1 MSEKAG
7 KSYRRERQEKKK
19 GASTEKQDVKDT
31 PKVEVEKTKVNKVM
45 ESEPIKTDK
54 NMDEQKE
61 ETKISEVKDHVINIE
76 ERELE
81 KERLARE
88 SIENYIAEARVK
100 MEWKEN
106 LRKANIEAAANR
118 SDDERQFYKLDSS
131 LKKNTAFIKKCK
143 TFSDG
148 QKASLTKEMSGL
160 NLTKYIGEVS
170 SALVETKLKMSDITA
185 MIEFCSAL
193 HQKYAEFPT
202 FLMENWT
209 KILSMK
215 KDEKVANPSKM
226 RVDLRLYSELVSV
239 GVFSLKV
246 GLPLLGNVLTTLVT
260 QDKESLSNTAIIISF
275 CKHCGEDY
283 AGLIPTTIAKLTS
296 QFSMSLPIPTLLSPD
311 KQRPVR
317 NILADY
323 HNCLVTCLLNIHKE
337 LALTERANR
346 KQLMTRGELSAERKE
361 KAENLTQECEKLK
374 VFTEQMAE
382 AMGEEMA
389 EMPKLETEKDE
400 EDEQELAND
409 LAPDT
414 LGQLWDDED
423 TKAFYENLPDLVA
436 IIPSILFKDS
446 KGEGEPVTKK
456 DTEDL
461 DNENEDD
468 IQIDEEPVEEVNL
481 EEEEDMTEAINMSNR
496 MVLDAFLSQLPNC
509 VNREMIDSAAAEFC
523 MNHNTKSNRKRLVKG
538 LFTVQRTRTD
548 LLSFYSRLVA
558 ALEPCM
564 PDVPIQLAALL
575 KQDFRWHVRKKDQ
588 INIESKLKVCRFI
601 GELTKFSMFS
611 KADVLFC
618 VKQLLFD
625 FSHHHIEMAC
635 TIFESCGAFLY
646 RSPDSHRRTKIYLE
660 QMLRKKAAMSLDS
673 RYTTMIENAYYMVA
687 PPDTP
692 QEAKRERPPLH
703 QYIRKLIYADLNKT
717 NTEKILRQIRKFNWD
732 DPEVAAY
739 NVKCLKNVW
748 NLKYFNIRYVAS
760 LLAGLV
766 QYHDWV
772 GTEIIDSVLE
782 DIRLGMEGNNPKH
795 NQRRTAM
802 VKFLGEMYNYRL
814 VDSALIFKV
823 LYSLI
828 TFGVMMDPE
837 MAWNSLDHPD
847 QMVRLRLVCVLL
859 DTCGQ
864 YFSSGSS
871 KKKLDYFFLYF
882 QRYYL
887 FKKSCF
893 ASEESFP
900 LGISSMVLETLSI
913 LRPKMQIL
921 EDFEAA
927 CKGVLKIEEE
937 FIAILREKMPEF
949 MQVVAQEG
957 ETDGAGLGTI
967 SEGMEEGE
975 EMSQASEGNSQS
987 QPSNSRSRSVSQAA
1001 MFETEGVEFEGEEWD
1016 RGEREDREQEG
1027 MLDSQNSDEVIEVD
1041 EGEEDMM
1048 VPSIPVFQPC
1058 PEDDDFL
1065 AALDKMVNE
1074 NISESKGLVRDKN
1087 SLTNM
1092 TAPVSSG
1099 RGKKNW
1105 EQLQEEQVEQED
1117 NVQVV
1122 VMLRKGGK
1130 ATTAKGISVSADSML
1145 GEQFLARE
1153 EKETRERTRMKQL
1166 TLEISERQEEEELT
1180 EALQQL
1186 QRVSMVG
1193 GARRGFRPNKG
1204 APDADLI
1211 FGNKKPPQ

>member
-1 MSEKAG
+1 MSDKTG
-7 KSYRRERQEKKK
+7 PYKSYRRDRHEKKK
-19 GASTEKQDVKDT
+19 SVAEKQEEKDV
-31 PKVEVEKTKVNKVM
+31 PKVEDGTQENKGVESKPLKT
-45 ESEPIKTDK
+45 
-54 NMDEQKE
+54 E
-61 ETKISEVKDHVINIE
+61 ETNEEHKQEEIKMTESKDHVINIE

-81 KERLARE
+81 KEQLARDT
-88 SIENYIAEARVK
+88 IENYIAEVRIK
-100 MEWKEN
+100 MEWKDN
-106 LRKANIEAAANR
+106 LRKANLEAAANR
-118 SDDERQFYKLDSS
+118 SDDDKQFYKLDSS

-160 NLTKYIGEVS
+160 NLTKYIGEVA

-185 MIEFCSAL
+185 MVEFCSAL

-202 FLMENWT
+202 FLMENWS

-215 KDEKVANPSKM
+215 KDGKVSNPSKM

-239 GVFSLKV
+239 GVFTLKV

-283 AGLIPTTIAKLTS
+283 AGLVPTTMAKLIS
-296 QFSMSLPIPTLLSPD
+296 RFSLAVPIPTLLSPD

-317 NILADY
+317 NILTEY
-323 HNCLVTCLLNIHKE
+323 HSCLVAYLLNIHKE
-337 LALTERANR
+337 LALAERANR
-346 KQLMTRGELSAERKE
+346 RQLMTRGEVSDERKE
-361 KAENLTQECEKLK
+361 KAEKLSQEFERLK
-374 VFTEQMAE
+374 GLTEQMAE
-382 AMGEEMA
+382 SMGEEMV

-409 LAPDT
+409 VAPDT

-436 IIPSILFKDS
+436 IIPSILYKDS

-461 DNENEDD
+461 ENENEDE
-468 IQIDEEPVEEVNL
+468 IQMDEEPVEEVNL
-481 EEEEDMTEAINMSNR
+481 EEEEDLAEAINMSTR

-523 MNHNTKSNRKRLVKG
+523 MNHNTKSNRKRLVKA
-538 LFTVQRTRTD
+538 LFSVQRTRTD

-558 ALEPCM
+558 ALQPCM
-564 PDVPIQLAALL
+564 PDVPNQLAALL

-646 RSPDSHRRTKIYLE
+646 RSADSHRRTKIYLE
-660 QMLRKKAAMSLDS
+660 QMLRRKAAMSLDS

-692 QEAKRERPPLH
+692 QEARRERPPLH
-703 QYIRKLIYADLNKT
+703 QYIRKLIYTDLNKT

-732 DPEVAAY
+732 DPEIAAY
-739 NVKCLKNVW
+739 IVKSLKNVW

-772 GTEIIDSVLE
+772 GQEIIDGVLE
-782 DIRLGMEGNNPKH
+782 DIRLGMEGNNPKQ

-814 VDSALIFKV
+814 VDSSLIFKV

-828 TFGVMMDPE
+828 TFGVMMDPD

-871 KKKLDYFFLYF
+871 KKKLDYYLLYF

-887 FKKSCF
+887 FKQSCYT
-893 ASEESFP
+893 SDTSFP
-900 LGISSMVLETLSI
+900 LGINNLVLETISI
-913 LRPKMQIL
+913 IRPKMEML
-921 EDFEAA
+921 KDFEAA
-927 CKGVLKIEEE
+927 CKAVLKVEEE
-937 FIAILREKMPEF
+937 FIAVLREKMPEY

-957 ETDGAGLGTI
+957 EVEGAGLGTI
-967 SEGMEEGE
+967 SEGVEEGE
-975 EMSQASEGNSQS
+975 ELSQTSEGNSQS
-987 QPSNSRSRSVSQAA
+987 QPSISRSRSVSQAA

-1016 RGEREDREQEG
+1016 RGEQEQG
-1027 MLDSQNSDEVIEVD
+1027 MLDSQDSEHVVEVD

-1048 VPSIPVFQPC
+1048 VPSNPVFEPC

-1074 NISESKGLVRDKN
+1074 NISESKSLVRDKN
-1087 SLTNM
+1087 SLATM

-1105 EQLQEEQVEQED
+1105 EQLQEEQMEEED

-1130 ATTAKGISVSADSML
+1130 AATAKGISVSADSML

-1153 EKETRERTRMKQL
+1153 EKEQRERTRMKQL

-1193 GARRGFRPNKG
+1193 PGGARRGFRPNKG

-1211 FGNKKPPQ
+1211 FGNKKPPK

>member
-1 MSEKAG
+1 MSDKTTG
-7 KSYRRERQEKKK
+7 PYKSYRRDRQEKKK
-19 GASTEKQDVKDT
+19 SVGEKQDEKNAS
-31 PKVEVEKTKVNKVM
+31 KVEESSHATKEV
-45 ESEPIKTDK
+45 ESEPLKK
-54 NMDEQKE
+54 RVEEEQKDLIE
-61 ETKISEVKDHVINIE
+61 SKDNVINIE
-76 ERELE
+76 EMELQKE
-81 KERLARE
+81 KQARDM
-88 SIENYIAEARVK
+88 IENYIAEARVK

-118 SDDERQFYKLDSS
+118 SDDDKQFYKLDSS

-148 QKASLTKEMSGL
+148 QKASLTKEMGGL
-160 NLTKYIGEVS
+160 NLTKYIGEVC
-170 SALVETKLKMSDITA
+170 SALVETKLKMSDINA
-185 MIEFCSAL
+185 VIEFCSII
-193 HQKYAEFPT
+193 HQKYAEFST

-215 KDEKVANPSKM
+215 KDEKVSNPSKM
-226 RVDLRLYSELVSV
+226 RVDLRLYSELVNV
-239 GVFSLKV
+239 GVFTLKT
-246 GLPLLGNVLTTLVT
+246 GLPLLGNVLTTLVN
-260 QDKESLSNTAIIISF
+260 QDKESLSNTSIIISF

-283 AGLIPTTIAKLTS
+283 AGLVPFTIAKLLS
-296 QFSMSLPIPTLLSPD
+296 RFSLSLPTPTLLSPD

-317 NILADY
+317 NILTDY
-323 HNCLVTCLLNIHKE
+323 HSLLVTCLLNIHKE
-337 LALTERANR
+337 LALAERANR
-346 KQLMTRGELSAERKE
+346 KQLMTRGEISTERKE
-361 KAENLTQECEKLK
+361 KAEKLSQEFEKLK
-374 VFTEQMAE
+374 GFTEQMAE
-382 AMGEEMA
+382 SMGEEMVD
-389 EMPKLETEKDE
+389 MPKLETEKDE
-400 EDEQELAND
+400 EDELELAND
-409 LAPDT
+409 VAPDT

-436 IIPSILFKDS
+436 IIPSILYKDS
-446 KGEGEPVTKK
+446 KEEGEPVTKK

-461 DNENEDD
+461 ENENEDE

-481 EEEEDMTEAINMSNR
+481 EEEEDMAEAINMSTR

-523 MNHNTKSNRKRLVKG
+523 MNHNTKSNRKRLVKA
-538 LFTVQRTRTD
+538 LFSVQRTRTD

-558 ALEPCM
+558 ALQPCM

-646 RSPDSHRRTKIYLE
+646 RSADSHRRTKIYLE

-692 QEAKRERPPLH
+692 QEARRERPPLH
-703 QYIRKLIYADLNKT
+703 QYIRKLIYTDLNKT

-732 DPEVAAY
+732 DPDVAAY

-766 QYHDWV
+766 QYHDWL
-772 GTEIIDSVLE
+772 GPEIIDSVLE
-782 DIRLGMEGNNPKH
+782 DIRLGMEANNPKH
-795 NQRRTAM
+795 NQRRTSM

-871 KKKLDYFFLYF
+871 KKKLDYFLLYF
-882 QRYYL
+882 QRYFL
-887 FKKSCF
+887 FKVSCYP
-893 ASEESFP
+893 SDTSFP
-900 LGISSMVLETLSI
+900 LGISNLVLETIST
-913 LRPKMQIL
+913 LRPKMDL
-921 EDFEAA
+921 LGDFESA
-927 CKGVLKIEEE
+927 CKAVLKVEEE

-949 MQVVAQEG
+949 MQVVAKEG
-957 ETDGAGLGTI
+957 EVEGSGLGTI

-975 EMSQASEGNSQS
+975 ELSQASEGNSQS
-987 QPSNSRSRSVSQAA
+987 QPSISRSRSVSQAA
-1001 MFETEGVEFEGEEWD
+1001 MFETEGVEFEGDEWN
-1016 RGEREDREQEG
+1016 RGEEEHG
-1027 MLDSQNSDEVIEVD
+1027 AMDSQESGGVVEVD

-1074 NISESKGLVRDKN
+1074 NISESKALVRDKN
-1087 SLTNM
+1087 SLSSM

-1105 EQLQEEQVEQED
+1105 EQLQEEQDDQEE

-1130 ATTAKGISVSADSML
+1130 TTTAKGISVSADSML

-1153 EKETRERTRMKQL
+1153 EKEQKERTRMKQL

-1193 GARRGFRPNKG
+1193 PGGARRGFRPNKG
-1204 APDADLI
+1204 APDADAI
-1211 FGNKKPPQ
+1211 FGNKKH

>member
-1 MSEKAG
+1 MSDKTTG
-7 KSYRRERQEKKK
+7 PYKSYRRDRQEKKK
-19 GASTEKQDVKDT
+19 SVGEKQDEKNAS
-31 PKVEVEKTKVNKVM
+31 KVEESIHASKEV
-45 ESEPIKTDK
+45 ESEPLKK
-54 NMDEQKE
+54 RVEEEQKDLIE
-61 ETKISEVKDHVINIE
+61 SKDNVINIE
-76 ERELE
+76 EMELLKE
-81 KERLARE
+81 KQARDM
-88 SIENYIAEARVK
+88 IENYIAEARVK

-118 SDDERQFYKLDSS
+118 SDDDKQFYKLDSS

-148 QKASLTKEMSGL
+148 QKASLTKEMGGL
-160 NLTKYIGEVS
+160 NLTKYIGEVC
-170 SALVETKLKMSDITA
+170 SALVETKLKMSDINA
-185 MIEFCSAL
+185 VIEFCSII
-193 HQKYAEFPT
+193 HQKYAEFST

-215 KDEKVANPSKM
+215 KDEKVSNPSKM
-226 RVDLRLYSELVSV
+226 RVDLRLYSELVNV
-239 GVFSLKV
+239 GVFTLKT
-246 GLPLLGNVLTTLVT
+246 GLPLLGNVLTTLVN
-260 QDKESLSNTAIIISF
+260 QDKESLSNTSIIISF

-283 AGLIPTTIAKLTS
+283 AGLVPFTIAKLLS
-296 QFSMSLPIPTLLSPD
+296 RFSLSLPTPTLLSPD

-317 NILADY
+317 NILTDY
-323 HNCLVTCLLNIHKE
+323 HSLLVTCLLNIHKE
-337 LALTERANR
+337 LALAERANR
-346 KQLMTRGELSAERKE
+346 KQLMTRGEISTERKE
-361 KAENLTQECEKLK
+361 KAEKLSQEFEKLK
-374 VFTEQMAE
+374 GFTEQMAE
-382 AMGEEMA
+382 SMGEEMVD
-389 EMPKLETEKDE
+389 MPKLETEKDE
-400 EDEQELAND
+400 EDELELAND
-409 LAPDT
+409 VAPDT

-436 IIPSILFKDS
+436 IIPSILYKDS
-446 KGEGEPVTKK
+446 KEEGEPVTKK

-461 DNENEDD
+461 ENENEDE

-481 EEEEDMTEAINMSNR
+481 EEEEDMAEAINMSTR

-523 MNHNTKSNRKRLVKG
+523 MNHNTKSNRKRLVKA
-538 LFTVQRTRTD
+538 LFSVQRTRTD

-558 ALEPCM
+558 ALQPCM

-646 RSPDSHRRTKIYLE
+646 RSADSHRRTKIYLE

-692 QEAKRERPPLH
+692 QEARRERPPLH
-703 QYIRKLIYADLNKT
+703 QYIRKLIYTDLNKT

-732 DPEVAAY
+732 DPDVAAY

-766 QYHDWV
+766 QYHDWL
-772 GTEIIDSVLE
+772 GPEIIDSVLE
-782 DIRLGMEGNNPKH
+782 DIRLGMEANNPKH
-795 NQRRTAM
+795 NQRRTSM

-871 KKKLDYFFLYF
+871 KKKLDYFLLYF
-882 QRYYL
+882 QRYFL
-887 FKKSCF
+887 FKVSCYP
-893 ASEESFP
+893 SDTSFP
-900 LGISSMVLETLSI
+900 LGISNLVLETIST
-913 LRPKMQIL
+913 LRPKMDL
-921 EDFEAA
+921 LGDFESA
-927 CKGVLKIEEE
+927 CKAVLKVEEE

-949 MQVVAQEG
+949 MQVVAKEG
-957 ETDGAGLGTI
+957 EVEGSGLGTI

-975 EMSQASEGNSQS
+975 ELSQASEGNSQS
-987 QPSNSRSRSVSQAA
+987 QPSISRSRSVSQAA
-1001 MFETEGVEFEGEEWD
+1001 MFETEGVEFEGDEWN
-1016 RGEREDREQEG
+1016 RGEEEHG
-1027 MLDSQNSDEVIEVD
+1027 AMDSQESGGVVEVD

-1074 NISESKGLVRDKN
+1074 NISESKALVRDKN
-1087 SLTNM
+1087 SLSSM

-1105 EQLQEEQVEQED
+1105 EQLQEEQDDQEE

-1130 ATTAKGISVSADSML
+1130 TTTAKGISVSADSML

-1153 EKETRERTRMKQL
+1153 EKEQKERTRMKQL

-1193 GARRGFRPNKG
+1193 PGGARRGFRPNKG
-1204 APDADLI
+1204 APDADAI
-1211 FGNKKPPQ
+1211 FGNKKH

>member
-1 MSEKAG
+1 MSDKTG
-7 KSYRRERQEKKK
+7 PYKSYRRDRHEKKK
-19 GASTEKQDVKDT
+19 SVAEKQEEKDV
-31 PKVEVEKTKVNKVM
+31 PKVEDGTKENKEVESKPLKT
-45 ESEPIKTDK
+45 
-54 NMDEQKE
+54 E
-61 ETKISEVKDHVINIE
+61 ETNEEHKQEEIKMTESKDHVINIE

-81 KERLARE
+81 KEQLARDT
-88 SIENYIAEARVK
+88 IENYIAEVRIK
-100 MEWKEN
+100 MEWKDN
-106 LRKANIEAAANR
+106 LRKANLEAAANR
-118 SDDERQFYKLDSS
+118 SDDDKQFYKLDSS

-160 NLTKYIGEVS
+160 NLTKYIGEVA

-185 MIEFCSAL
+185 MVEFCSAL
-193 HQKYAEFPT
+193 HQKYAELSI

-215 KDEKVANPSKM
+215 KDGKVSNPSKM

-239 GVFSLKV
+239 GVFTLKV

-283 AGLIPTTIAKLTS
+283 AGLVPTTMAKLIS
-296 QFSMSLPIPTLLSPD
+296 RFSLTVPIPTLLSPD

-317 NILADY
+317 NILTEY
-323 HNCLVTCLLNIHKE
+323 HSCLVAYLLNIHKE
-337 LALTERANR
+337 LALAERANR
-346 KQLMTRGELSAERKE
+346 RQLMTRGEVSDERKE
-361 KAENLTQECEKLK
+361 KAEKLSQEFERLK
-374 VFTEQMAE
+374 GLTEQMAE
-382 AMGEEMA
+382 SMGEEMV

-409 LAPDT
+409 VAPDT

-436 IIPSILFKDS
+436 IIPSILYKDS

-461 DNENEDD
+461 ENENEDE
-468 IQIDEEPVEEVNL
+468 IQMDEEPVEEVNL
-481 EEEEDMTEAINMSNR
+481 EEEEDLAEAINMSTR

-523 MNHNTKSNRKRLVKG
+523 MNHNTKSNRKRLVKA
-538 LFTVQRTRTD
+538 LFSVQRTRTD

-558 ALEPCM
+558 ALQPCM
-564 PDVPIQLAALL
+564 PDVPNQLAALL

-646 RSPDSHRRTKIYLE
+646 RSADSHRRTKIYLE
-660 QMLRKKAAMSLDS
+660 QMLRRKAAMSLDS

-692 QEAKRERPPLH
+692 QEARRERPPLH
-703 QYIRKLIYADLNKT
+703 QYIRKLIYTDLNKT

-732 DPEVAAY
+732 DPEIAAY
-739 NVKCLKNVW
+739 IVKSLKNVW

-772 GTEIIDSVLE
+772 GQEIIDGVLE
-782 DIRLGMEGNNPKH
+782 DIRLGMEGNNPKQ

-814 VDSALIFKV
+814 VDSSLIFKV

-828 TFGVMMDPE
+828 TFGVMMDPD

-871 KKKLDYFFLYF
+871 KKKLDYYLLYF

-887 FKKSCF
+887 FKQSCYT
-893 ASEESFP
+893 SDTSFP
-900 LGISSMVLETLSI
+900 LGINNLVLETISI
-913 LRPKMQIL
+913 IRPKMEML
-921 EDFEAA
+921 KDFEAA
-927 CKGVLKIEEE
+927 CKAVLKVEEE
-937 FIAILREKMPEF
+937 FIAVLREKMPEY

-957 ETDGAGLGTI
+957 EVEGAGLGTI
-967 SEGMEEGE
+967 SEGVEEGE
-975 EMSQASEGNSQS
+975 ELSQTSEGNSQS
-987 QPSNSRSRSVSQAA
+987 QPSISRSRSVSQAA

-1016 RGEREDREQEG
+1016 RGEQEQG
-1027 MLDSQNSDEVIEVD
+1027 MLDSQDSEHVVEVD

-1048 VPSIPVFQPC
+1048 VPSNPVFEPC

-1074 NISESKGLVRDKN
+1074 NISESKSLVRDKN
-1087 SLTNM
+1087 SLASM

-1105 EQLQEEQVEQED
+1105 EQLQEEQVEEED

-1130 ATTAKGISVSADSML
+1130 AATAKGISVSADSML

-1153 EKETRERTRMKQL
+1153 EKEQRERTRMKQL

-1193 GARRGFRPNKG
+1193 PGGARRGFRPNKG

-1211 FGNKKPPQ
+1211 FGNKKPPK